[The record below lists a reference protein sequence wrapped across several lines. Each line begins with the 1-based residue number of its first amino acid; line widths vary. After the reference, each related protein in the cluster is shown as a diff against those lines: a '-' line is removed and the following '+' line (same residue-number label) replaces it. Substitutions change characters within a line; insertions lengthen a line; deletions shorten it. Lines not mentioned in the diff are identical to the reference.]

1 MTASALDLQAI
12 QTSLDSVASHFE
24 SRAATGTS
32 LTATDL
38 ASGELARLVDRL
50 LEQAKLP
57 RLCGTDTV
65 WKFLYVLDYQIPN
78 GRTWISESLRAWML
92 GALWDELEAQ
102 ERSVVS
108 KISGLLVVIQ
118 QSCQETTPQTALIE
132 QTSRAREKIRTFI
145 RHYPSLLT
153 FGVQNRLMEADD
165 LEITRAFVEVFT
177 ESFHEVPDFVTQQS
191 ILETQSRL
199 RGRGILEPL
208 NALVQ
213 MGIQA
218 ARILDEGLSAFMET
232 VNNDVR
238 TNQSAQVAQQIETK
252 IATLL
257 AELNSGPRAN
267 IARLRGIAEQEVE
280 RYRPSLY
287 LTLAQNGLIAPYL
300 GGEII
305 RAEVRLDR
313 EISLLARRLEVR
325 LEQAKSNRVLILENF
340 KGVFDQLREKIE
352 LVLKQIEKTLQASRS
367 NLERDPHRE
376 EYYTAEATRL
386 EGEFRSA
393 RAGASQQTTL
403 RNGLETRLSQLT
415 SIQLGLLDRLLS
427 QIHTIHDRVRAQ
439 TREVFSQL
447 ANVSLASEKQIA
459 IVEFGDRDLTLSL
472 ISNLK
477 GNLSYDA
484 QVRIA
489 ATSDSELQSA
499 LLHTL
504 GSALVDAARRYIHPD
519 LLVSSFNEAEVVARL
534 PL

>member
-1 MTASALDLQAI
+1 MTALVLDLQEI
-12 QTSLDSVASHFE
+12 RTLLDSIASHFE
-24 SRAATGTS
+24 SRAVTDAP
-32 LTATDL
+32 LALADL
-38 ASGELARLVDRL
+38 ASGEIARLVDRL

-108 KISGLLVVIQ
+108 KISGLLIVIQ
-118 QSCQETTPQTALIE
+118 QACQEKTSQAPLVE
-132 QTSRAREKIRTFI
+132 QASRAREKVRTFI

-165 LEITRAFVEVFT
+165 LEITRSFVEVFT

-191 ILETQSRL
+191 ILDTQGRL
-199 RGRGILEPL
+199 RGRGVLEPL

-213 MGIQA
+213 TGIQA
-218 ARILDEGLSAFMET
+218 ARLLDEGLSAFMET
-232 VNNDVR
+232 VNNDIR

-287 LTLAQNGLIAPYL
+287 LALAQNGSIAPYL

-305 RAEVRLDR
+305 RAEIRLDR
-313 EISLLARRLEVR
+313 EIALLARQLEIR
-325 LEQAKSNRVLILENF
+325 LEQVKSNRVLILENF

-352 LVLKQIEKTLQASRS
+352 LVLKQIEKTLQASQS
-367 NLERDPHRE
+367 NLAKDPHRE

-386 EGEFRSA
+386 ESELRSA
-393 RAGASQQTTL
+393 KVGAMQQTTL

-427 QIHTIHDRVRAQ
+427 QIRAIHDRVRVQ

-447 ANVSLASEKQIA
+447 VSVLLASEKQIA
-459 IVEFGDRDLTLSL
+459 IVEFGERDLTLSL

-477 GNLSYDA
+477 ESLSYDT

-489 ATSDSELQSA
+489 ATGDPELQSA
-499 LLHTL
+499 LLNVL
-504 GSALVDAARRYIHPD
+504 GSALVDAARRYIHSD